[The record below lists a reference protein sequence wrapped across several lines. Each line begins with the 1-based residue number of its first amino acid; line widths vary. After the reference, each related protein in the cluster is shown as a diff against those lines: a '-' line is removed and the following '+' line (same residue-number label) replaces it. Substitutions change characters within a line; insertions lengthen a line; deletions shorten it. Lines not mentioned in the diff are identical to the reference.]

1 MKGIFISLWSSTPQ
15 GCYNIGGECVQCT
28 HLSQTLR
35 GRFLNPMIAFSKI
48 LHTWFIQISVYS
60 SSLIFFFKVFVV
72 CSKNS
77 GCFSTF
83 GTHKFLGHHFLIS
96 PAWFIWEMLSLY
108 LQPKHFF
115 SIDKQSYSWFSNE
128 VTIKVW
134 ACKHKRNQETRNI
147 KKFEEKNST
156 FCHIDICII
165 CHLEHSDGHSQLIY
179 TDLRKW
185 L

>member
-1 MKGIFISLWSSTPQ
+1 M
-15 GCYNIGGECVQCT
+15 
-28 HLSQTLR
+28 LSQKSYIH
-35 GRFLNPMIAFSKI
+35 GIC
-48 LHTWFIQISVYS
+48 IQISVYS

-108 LQPKHFF
+108 LQPKHFC
-115 SIDKQSYSWFSNE
+115 SINKQSYSWFSNE

-147 KKFEEKNST
+147 KKFEEKIALFAILIFAS
-156 FCHIDICII
+156 FAISHILMDILNWFI
-165 CHLEHSDGHSQLIY
+165 Q
-179 TDLRKW
+179 T
-185 L
+185 

>member
-1 MKGIFISLWSSTPQ
+1 MCTVYTPFA
-15 GCYNIGGECVQCT
+15 NTKRKI
-28 HLSQTLR
+28 
-35 GRFLNPMIAFSKI
+35 LNPMIAFSKI
-48 LHTWFIQISVYS
+48 LHTWYMHSNICLPKFFV
-60 SSLIFFFKVFVV
+60 FFFKVFAV

-165 CHLEHSDGHSQLIY
+165 CHLEHSDGHSQLVY